1 MKKTLEIIATA
12 SILLFGILWISS
24 KFDFLTEYNSID
36 FRNILVLI
44 YLFTSLKYFR
54 MKVKDKNAEILELKR
69 KLEKSEK
76 EIIGIWQTKSEEP
89 SQIEIYQRGK

>member
-76 EIIGIWQTKSEEP
+76 EI
-89 SQIEIYQRGK
+89 